1 MEASINMSQSN
12 KWCQAHSN
20 IKPETFQYAGNDK
33 YLLHQNIVENTD
45 DEGNVSYT
53 YDEKIISCDE
63 YFILNSLQN
72 VTLKREAEIVDEY
85 TQKLVEEGVL

>member
-1 MEASINMSQSN
+1 MDEWVQSR
-12 KWCQAHSN
+12 SN

-45 DEGNVSYT
+45 ENGAVYYT

-63 YFILNSLQN
+63 YFILKSLQN
-72 VTLKREAEIVDEY
+72 VELKRESEIIDEY
-85 TQKLVEEGVL
+85 TEKLISEGVI

>member
-1 MEASINMSQSN
+1 MNGWVQSR
-12 KWCQAHSN
+12 SN
-20 IKPETFQYAGNDK
+20 IKPDTFQYAGNDK

-45 DEGNVSYT
+45 ENGEVFYT

-72 VTLKREAEIVDEY
+72 VELKREAEIIDEY
-85 TQKLVEEGVL
+85 TEKLITEGVI